1 MAFDSAT
8 SNRLEQFKNPV
19 YVCFKTTQTPTA
31 IALIQQFARLPL
43 LGISLH
49 CCPCWDGMCTYA
61 IWNNTWISCTHRSSC
76 NGSTFRT
83 APSVILSFLAK
94 LLTHIL
100 VTITISITFTV
111 IFILTLSKGATCGV
125 KAFIT
130 SVILLACLHSNPES
144 DYAHSSLKRDTEKI
158 TSTKHV
164 IQYSILINHNG

>member
-1 MAFDSAT
+1 MYSPQLLQWKHFSDSPFRYTFLFSET
-8 SNRLEQFKNPV
+8 SHPYPRHNHYF
-19 YVCFKTTQTPTA
+19 
-31 IALIQQFARLPL
+31 
-43 LGISLH
+43 
-49 CCPCWDGMCTYA
+49 
-61 IWNNTWISCTHRSSC
+61 
-76 NGSTFRT
+76 
-83 APSVILSFLAK
+83 
-94 LLTHIL
+94 
-100 VTITISITFTV
+100 ITFTV